1 MVSRL
6 RNPYLWVTVFISVVT
21 VVLSFATYIRW
32 LQLSDFVGPFRFHHW
47 TGWIG
52 TLFVAVYIPL
62 YHILKRRYPQN
73 SRTILG
79 THVIGNMLSF
89 LLISIHFWG
98 QLGRPAQFYPDLGT
112 GIVLYIVMVLLVWTG
127 FSERFQILP
136 KLGRKWKFLHINM
149 ATAFYLVILVH
160 ILHGLGLL

>member
-1 MVSRL
+1 
-6 RNPYLWVTVFISVVT
+6 
-21 VVLSFATYIRW
+21 
-32 LQLSDFVGPFRFHHW
+32 
-47 TGWIG
+47 
-52 TLFVAVYIPL
+52 
-62 YHILKRRYPQN
+62 
-73 SRTILG
+73 
-79 THVIGNMLSF
+79 MLSF